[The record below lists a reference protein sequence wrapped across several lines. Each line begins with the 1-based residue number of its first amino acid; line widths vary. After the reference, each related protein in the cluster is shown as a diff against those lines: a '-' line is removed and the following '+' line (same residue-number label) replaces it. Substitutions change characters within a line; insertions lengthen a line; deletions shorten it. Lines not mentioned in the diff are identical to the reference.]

1 MISTSTGDAI
11 RSGGADLFGPFLF
24 FQYRNSEATA
34 ARRATRRHRGYLEFL
49 QAFTFAVAILL
60 GCPIGAAAQERLC
73 DTQFEDCRAPLL
85 DLIRN
90 ERVGIDVAF
99 WFMEDNRYVS
109 ELIRRHNAGVP
120 VRILVDQR
128 ANSKRLN
135 ETMLLQLRAGGIPM
149 RDKYA
154 GDVLHFKM
162 MLFHGQN
169 VVEFSKANYSPFS
182 FVPDPTTVNYF
193 DEAVFFTNDNDL
205 TNSFRRRFDD
215 RWVNTSEFRNYGN
228 VTGPLVRQY
237 AMFPIH
243 SSMNFP
249 PLEDFATRAVARYD
263 REPQR
268 LDAIVFRVTDA
279 RHADAMIRAV
289 GRGVPVRLII
299 EPTEYRN
306 PKRLSMAKYVDR
318 MWAAGVQIKV
328 RRHEGLTHEA
338 SVIMH
343 GLGEVIFGSSNWS
356 PVASSGY
363 SDEHNYFY
371 NPSLGKPWFFE
382 WFADQFEH
390 KWQDALNYAPLQPLA
405 PGSPSYTSPA
415 NLTPGVS
422 SSATLTWDG
431 GPWAHLYDIYLGT
444 TPAPALLVSNQELGS
459 PDAGKLE
466 TYTVNGLL
474 PGTTYYWRIVAKTW
488 AQVANSGPTWS
499 FTTAGVP
506 PPGGATPDPGT
517 AYPGL
522 PYPAPAV
529 VPGTIQAEN
538 FDTGGQFVAHYDAT
552 AGNSGGAYRSTE
564 VDIES
569 TGDSGG
575 GHNVGWTRA
584 GEWLKYT
591 VNVAVSGTYR
601 LETRVANL
609 GTGARLRVEVDGV
622 DRTGPI
628 AVPDTGGWQAWT
640 TITTPGISLTA
651 GQRIIRV
658 VFDSTGSG
666 GGAGNYNWFRFVEG
680 TLTAPVMPT
689 TTPFGGTAA
698 VLPGFVQA
706 ENFDNGPQ
714 GLAYY
719 DGSAGNS
726 GSVYRSTDVDIAAT
740 SDSSSPGHYVGW
752 TRAGEWLQYTVNVT
766 QARAYALSVRV
777 ANLGSGA
784 TFRVEVD
791 GVDVTGPVQVPNTGG
806 WDLWQTL
813 PVTLTA
819 PLSQGQRIIRL
830 VLLTRNGENSGV
842 GNYGYL
848 SFQ

>member
-1 MISTSTGDAI
+1 MISTSTRDAVQS
-11 RSGGADLFGPFLF
+11 RRTHVFSPFTF
-24 FQYRNSEATA
+24 PYRNSEATA
-34 ARRATRRHRGYLEFL
+34 ARPASRRRRVYIGSL

-60 GCPIGAAAQERLC
+60 GWPIGAAAQERLC

-99 WFMEDNRYVS
+99 WFMEDSRYVP
-109 ELIRRHNAGVP
+109 ELIKRYKAGVP

-128 ANSKRLN
+128 ANASKRLN
-135 ETMLLQLRAGGIPM
+135 EQMLKDLRDGGIPM
-149 RDKYA
+149 RDKFA
-154 GDVLHFKM
+154 GDVLHFKT

-169 VVEFSKANYSPFS
+169 VVEFSKANYTPFS
-182 FVPDPTTVNYF
+182 LVADPANVNNYF

-215 RWVNTSEFRNYGN
+215 RWINTSEFRNYGN
-228 VTGPLVRQY
+228 VTGPLIRQY
-237 AMFPIH
+237 PMFPIH

-249 PLEDFATRAVARYD
+249 PLQDFATRAVARYD
-263 REPQR
+263 QEPQR

-289 GRGVPVRLII
+289 GRGVPVRLIT

-306 PKRLSMAKYVDR
+306 SKRLWMAKYVDR

-328 RRHEGLTHEA
+328 RQHEGLTHEA

-343 GLGEVIFGSSNWS
+343 GLGEVIFGSSNWT
-356 PVASSGY
+356 PVSSDGY

-371 NPSLGKPWFFE
+371 NPGLGKPWFFE
-382 WFADQFEH
+382 WFADQFEN
-390 KWQDALNYAPLQPLA
+390 KWQNTANYIPFQPLP

-431 GPWAHLYDIYLGT
+431 GPWGHLYDIYLGT
-444 TPAPALLVSNQELGS
+444 TPAPPLLVSNQELGS

-466 TYTVNGLL
+466 TYTVTSLL
-474 PGTTYYWRIVAKTW
+474 PGTTYYWRIVGKTW
-488 AQVANSGPTWS
+488 AQLANSGPTWS
-499 FTTAGVP
+499 FTTAGTP
-506 PPGGATPDPGT
+506 PSGGGTPTGGTPYLGTPVAIPGT
-517 AYPGL
+517 F
-522 PYPAPAV
+522 
-529 VPGTIQAEN
+529 QAEN
-538 FDTGGQFVAHYDAT
+538 FDAGGQFVAHYDAT

-564 VDIES
+564 VDIEPA
-569 TGDSGG
+569 GDSGG

-584 GEWLKYT
+584 GEWLKYS
-591 VNVAVSGTYR
+591 VNVAATGSYR

-609 GTGARLRVEVDGV
+609 GTGARLHIEVDGV

-651 GQRIIRV
+651 GQRIVRV
-658 VFDSTGSG
+658 VFDSAGSG

-680 TLTAPVMPT
+680 TLTSPVTPT
-689 TTPFGGTAA
+689 PTPFGGTPA
-698 VLPGFVQA
+698 VLPGVVQA
-706 ENFDNGPQ
+706 EHFDDGGQ

-719 DGSAGNS
+719 DASAGNS
-726 GSVYRSTDVDIAAT
+726 GSVYRNTDVDIAAG
-740 SDSSSPGHYVGW
+740 SDSLSPGHYVGW

-819 PLSQGQRIIRL
+819 PLSQGQRVIRL
-830 VLLTRNGENSGV
+830 VMLTRNGENSGV